1 MRPLLRKTSKK
12 VKSRYKTFAE
22 KSQVVQCPKNQK
34 ISITTSFS
42 SDGIITLY
50 MSGHDLN
57 PVSSNLTR
65 HNFFLYNNFF
75 FHTTL
80 NPPTHNHHIK
90 FLYNKFF
97 FHITL
102 NPPTHNNHIKVDILS
117 TIKRSPIY
125 ISIFLQSKITYIY
138 FYLFAHI

>member
-1 MRPLLRKTSKK
+1 MKTIYWKKNWSILAHINLMRPLLRKTSKK

-90 FLYNKFF
+90 
-97 FHITL
+97 
-102 NPPTHNNHIKVDILS
+102 VDILS
-117 TIKRSPIY
+117 TIKRNPIY
-125 ISIFLQSKITYIY
+125 ISIFLQSKITYVY